1 MEPDLKRSKFLL
13 VIWRLFREVPNVS
26 KGQTGSM
33 KMDFFK
39 KINGITIF
47 IALLTFVIGW
57 QLGNRD
63 FKFKVS
69 DLRPEVTFSNE
80 ASSNT
85 QNVDFKLFWQ
95 VWDLVSSEYV
105 DKNAVDP
112 QKMFYGA
119 IQGMVAALGDPYT
132 VFLPPTEQKS
142 VQEEIGGSFEGVGIQ
157 LGYDKEKRLA
167 VIAPLEDTP
176 ADKAGVQAGDLIV
189 KIGDKDAGGLSLP
202 EAVNLIRGEKGTS
215 IALEIYHEGDA
226 KTKTVDL
233 KRDTIVVKSVEFEEK
248 NSPSGKKVAVIK
260 LSRFGERTFEEWN
273 QAVSNTLAS
282 GPSAVILDMRNN
294 PGGLLDGAVFIGS
307 EFIKDGDI
315 VLQENARG
323 VKTPY
328 KVNRAGKLLS
338 LPVIV
343 LINKGSASA
352 SEIVAG
358 AIQDTKRGKLLGETS
373 FGKGTIQES
382 QELPENTGIHVTT
395 AKWLTPL
402 GRWIHQKG
410 LEPDIKVELTEEQI
424 KQQIEDENKDFQLE
438 RALSEVD
445 SL

>member
-1 MEPDLKRSKFLL
+1 MNALKR
-13 VIWRLFREVPNVS
+13 
-26 KGQTGSM
+26 
-33 KMDFFK
+33 
-39 KINGITIF
+39 INGITII
-47 IALLTFVIGW
+47 IAILTFIVGW
-57 QLGNRD
+57 QLGQRD
-63 FKFKVS
+63 FQFRIA
-69 DLRPEVTFSNE
+69 DMRPQVTFNNE
-80 ASSNT
+80 TPPS

-119 IQGMVAALGDPYT
+119 IQGMVASMGDPYT

-142 VQEEIGGSFEGVGIQ
+142 TKEEINGSFEGVGIQ

-167 VIAPLEDTP
+167 VIAPVKDTP

-189 KIGDKDAGGLSLP
+189 KIGDKDAGGLNLP
-202 EAVNLIRGEKGTS
+202 EAVNLIRGPKGTE
-215 IALEIYHEGDA
+215 IALEIYHTGDA
-226 KTKTVDL
+226 KTKTVNL
-233 KRDTIVVKSVEFEEK
+233 KRDTIIVKSVEFESK
-248 NSPSGKKVAVIK
+248 TTPGGKKVAVIK
-260 LSRFGERTFEEWN
+260 LSRFGERTFEEWT

-282 GPSAVILDMRNN
+282 GPQVVILDMRNN

-307 EFIKDGDI
+307 EFIKDGNI

-328 KVNRAGKLLS
+328 KVNRAGKLLD
-338 LPVIV
+338 LPLLV

-358 AIQDTKRGKLLGETS
+358 AIQDTGRGKLLGETS

-382 QELPENTGIHVTT
+382 QDLPEQTGIHITT
-395 AKWLTPL
+395 AKWLTPKE
-402 GRWIHQKG
+402 RWIHQKG

-424 KQQIEDENKDFQLE
+424 KQQVEDDTKDFQME
-438 RALSEVD
+438 RALQEAD
-445 SL
+445 NL

>member
-1 MEPDLKRSKFLL
+1 ME
-13 VIWRLFREVPNVS
+13 I
-26 KGQTGSM
+26 
-33 KMDFFK
+33 FK
-39 KINGITIF
+39 KINGITLI
-47 IALLTFVIGW
+47 IALLTFIIGW
-57 QLGNRD
+57 QLGHKGIEFGAAD
-63 FKFKVS
+63 F
-69 DLRPEVTFSNE
+69 RPKVTFSNQVPAGKE
-80 ASSNT
+80 NI
-85 QNVDFKLFWQ
+85 DFKLFWQ

-105 DKNAVDP
+105 DGKAVNP

-142 VQEEIGGSFEGVGIQ
+142 VSEEINGAFEGVGIQ

-167 VIAPLEDTP
+167 VIAPVKDTP
-176 ADKAGVQAGDLIV
+176 ADKAGILAGDLIV
-189 KIGDKDAGGLSLP
+189 KIADKDATGMSLP
-202 EAVNLIRGEKGTS
+202 EAVNLIRGPKGSS

-233 KRDTIVVKSVEFEEK
+233 KRDTIVVKSVEFSEK
-248 NSPSGKKVAVIK
+248 NTPQNKKVALIK
-260 LSRFGERTFEEWN
+260 LSRFGERTFDEWN
-273 QAVSNTLAS
+273 QAVSSTLAS
-282 GPSAVILDMRNN
+282 GPKAIILDMRNN

-307 EFIKDGDI
+307 EFIKSGDI
-315 VLQENARG
+315 VLQENAKG
-323 VKTPY
+323 VRTPY
-328 KVNRAGKLLS
+328 KVNRQGKLLD
-338 LPVIV
+338 LPLIV

-373 FGKGTIQES
+373 FGKGTVQES
-382 QELPENTGIHVTT
+382 QELPEKTGIHITT

-424 KQQIEDENKDFQLE
+424 KEQIADDKKDFQLE
-438 RALSEVD
+438 RALQEID
-445 SL
+445 NLQ

>member
-1 MEPDLKRSKFLL
+1 
-13 VIWRLFREVPNVS
+13 
-26 KGQTGSM
+26 
-33 KMDFFK
+33 MDFFK
-39 KINGITIF
+39 KINGITILIALVSF
-47 IALLTFVIGW
+47 IAGW
-57 QLGNRD
+57 QLGHRD
-63 FKFKVS
+63 LQIKLTDF
-69 DLRPEVTFSNE
+69 RPEVSFSNE
-80 ASSNT
+80 TPADK

-119 IQGMVAALGDPYT
+119 IQGMVAAVGDPYT
-132 VFLPPTEQKS
+132 VFLPPTEQKAT
-142 VQEEIGGSFEGVGIQ
+142 QEEINGSFEGVGIQ

-167 VIAPLEDTP
+167 VIAPLKDTP
-176 ADKAGVQAGDLIV
+176 ADRAGVQAGDLIV
-189 KIGDKDAGGLSLP
+189 KIGDRDAAGLSLP
-202 EAVNLIRGEKGTS
+202 EAVNLIRGEKGTM

-226 KTKTVDL
+226 KTKTVEL
-233 KRDTIVVKSVEFEEK
+233 KRDTIIVKSVEFEEK
-248 NSPSGKKVAVIK
+248 LTPSGKKAAVIK

-273 QAVSNTLAS
+273 RAVSDTLAS
-282 GPSAVILDMRNN
+282 GARVLILDLRNN

-307 EFIKDGDI
+307 EFIRSGDI

-328 KVNRAGKLLS
+328 KVNRQGKLLD
-338 LPVIV
+338 LPMIV

-358 AIQDTKRGKLLGETS
+358 SIQDYQRGKLLGETS

-382 QELPENTGIHVTT
+382 QDLPENTGIHVTT
-395 AKWLTPL
+395 AKWLTPQ

-410 LEPDIKVELTEEQI
+410 LEPDIKIELTEDQL
-424 KQQIEDENKDFQLE
+424 KQQLEDDTKDFQME
-438 RALSEVD
+438 RALLEAD
-445 SL
+445 NI